1 MKSIYKN
8 TIAVAINTAVLAAML
23 YAGTVAQAHEDD
35 KITQGILDSYQAQQ
49 AEMQAEEMQC
59 LALNIY
65 FETHAKSLVD
75 AMSVSDV
82 VLNRVVS
89 TRYANTVCG
98 VVHQGY
104 KKGSKSCQFSWYCD
118 GKHDEPYD
126 NDSWEQSRKYAH
138 DIYMNGNFRGMTQG
152 ATHYH
157 AHWMKAYWASS
168 LNRVARIGSHIFYI
182 EK

>member
-1 MKSIYKN
+1 MKSIYK
-8 TIAVAINTAVLAAML
+8 TGIAIAINTLVFGGLIYSGNTLHAHQQTLEAEAVAA
-23 YAGTVAQAHEDD
+23 A
-35 KITQGILDSYQAQQ
+35 YQAEL
-49 AEMQAEEMQC
+49 ADEQAEEMKC

-65 FETHAKSLVD
+65 FETHASSLVD

-89 TRYANTVCG
+89 TRYPNTVCN

-104 KKGSKSCQFSWYCD
+104 KPGKKSCQFSWFCD

-126 NDSWEQSRKYAH
+126 NDAWEKSRKYAR
-138 DIYMNGNFRGMTQG
+138 DIYINANYRGMTEG

>member
-1 MKSIYKN
+1 MKTIYKN
-8 TIAVAINTAVLAAML
+8 TIAVAINTVVFAAMI
-23 YAGTVAQAHEDD
+23 YAGTVAQAHEND
-35 KITQGILDSYQAQQ
+35 KITQAIIESYQANEAEQQ
-49 AEMQAEEMQC
+49 EAELEC

-65 FETHAKSLVD
+65 FETHASSLVD
-75 AMSVSDV
+75 AMGVSDV

-89 TRYANTVCG
+89 TRYPNTVCE

-104 KKGSKSCQFSWYCD
+104 RVGSKSCQFSWYCD

-126 NDSWEQSRKYAH
+126 EDSWEKSRKYAH
-138 DIYMNGNFRGMTQG
+138 DIYMNANFRGMTQG

-157 AHWMKAYWASS
+157 AHWMTAYWASS
-168 LNRVARIGSHIFYI
+168 LNRIARIGSHVFYI